1 MDRLPFYYT
10 GINLKPVRP
19 HLFVAVALLIA
30 TLSGLHQGLQNGLTD
45 LVFSLTSRSAGG
57 NVVVVAI
64 DPASIA
70 KVGTWPWPRQI
81 HADLIAKLQA
91 AGATDIV
98 FDVDFSSPS
107 NPSSDAA
114 FASALKNAGGSVVLP
129 RFRQAAA
136 GKMATHIN
144 RPLPEFE
151 DNSWLAVVN
160 VSVERDG
167 LVRRY
172 PFGERLDGEF
182 VPSMGAM
189 LAGRQAP
196 SAPPFLIDF
205 SIQAGSIP
213 IVSYVDVLDGVPQ
226 ALAKLNGRKI
236 IIGGTAL
243 ELGDRFSVP
252 NGAVVPG
259 PLLQAMAAESI
270 IHNRVLYQTPFW
282 LTVANLVVLAL
293 IMILTWRRYAAANR
307 AVLLIAAGAMI
318 EAIAVT
324 VQAKWPIVIET
335 ATLELAIGFYVLAI
349 GLDEIDLRG
358 LLGRI
363 AERRFQQIAMSL
375 GDGLV
380 CADSSFRITVWNPAA
395 EAIFGYSSRDLIG
408 QPFVSIWA
416 NSEHAVSIQ
425 DACLIDSSRVVELEG
440 RRKSGE
446 LFPLEASFSSWEGAS
461 GLQYGAVLR
470 DISVRRREEQRIRY
484 LAEHDAL
491 TGLPNQNALISLLN
505 AAIEWTAPHKSEV
518 GLLLISIDSFQQV
531 NDMMGHAD
539 GDLLL
544 QAVAKRLLSE
554 LGKGPT
560 LARMSGDEFAVF
572 LQGHDLKKSM
582 IALSTRLSSALVAPL
597 PAGSRR
603 HSVRISMAG
612 ARSPDDGHTAEELV
626 GNAHLALNRA
636 KTRLGCVMFE
646 RSIRDDVLAIHTL
659 ETELV
664 RACDQNEFELFFQPQ
679 VRLEDDSL
687 IGAEA
692 LIRWRHPT
700 RGLVSPAEFMPIVN
714 NSALSEKVASWVMH
728 TACSQ
733 ARAWQLA
740 GKNIRIGVNLAPSQ
754 FQSGDLTE
762 AVADVLQKTG
772 LSPNLLELE
781 VTEDIL
787 LDDEQRALAVF
798 RKIQNLGVRLVFDD
812 FGTGFGSL
820 SYLKKFP
827 LDGLKIDKSFVS
839 DLQSNDGAIVS
850 STIGLSKKLGLDVI
864 AEGIEDRATA
874 ELLLEMGCPEGQGY
888 FFGKPMPASEFNRK
902 YLEQPSQPDTTE
914 PTLRRRIVAGLQPVG

>member
-1 MDRLPFYYT
+1 
-10 GINLKPVRP
+10 LKQVRP
-19 HLFVAVALLIA
+19 HLFVAVALTIA
-30 TLSGLHQGLQNGLTD
+30 LACGLHRGLQHGFTD
-45 LVFSLTSRSAGG
+45 LGFSFSARPATG

-70 KVGTWPWPRQI
+70 KIGTWPWPRQI
-81 HADLIAKLQA
+81 HADLTAKLQA
-91 AGATDIV
+91 AEVTDIV

-107 NPSSDAA
+107 NPSADAA
-114 FASALKNAGGSVVLP
+114 FASALKAAGGSVVLP
-129 RFRQAAA
+129 RFRQAAI
-136 GKMATHIN
+136 GEMATHAN
-144 RPLPEFE
+144 RPLAEFE
-151 DNSWLAVVN
+151 DNAWLAVVN
-160 VSVERDG
+160 VAVERDG

-172 PFGERLDGEF
+172 PFGEQLDGEF

-189 LAGRQAP
+189 LAGRHAP
-196 SAPPFLIDF
+196 SSPPFLIDF
-205 SIQAGSIP
+205 GIRAASIP
-213 IVSYVDVLDGVPQ
+213 IVSYVDVLDGLPA
-226 ALAKLNGRKI
+226 ALAKLKDRKV

-252 NGAVVPG
+252 NGAVIPG
-259 PLLQAMAAESI
+259 PLLQALAAESI
-270 IHNRVLYQTPFW
+270 MQNRVLYQSPAW
-282 LTVANLVVLAL
+282 LTAANVGILAL
-293 IMILTWRRYAAANR
+293 IMILIWRRHPAAIR
-307 AVLLIAAGAMI
+307 AALLIAAGGG
-318 EAIAVT
+318 IALIAT
-324 VQAKWPIVIET
+324 LVQGRWPIVMET
-335 ATLELAIGFYVLAI
+335 ATLELAIGFYVVAI
-349 GLDEIDLRG
+349 GLDELDVRG

-363 AERRFQQIAMSL
+363 AERRFHQIAMSL

-380 CADSSFRITVWNPAA
+380 CADSNFLITVWNPAA

-408 QPFVSIWA
+408 QPFASIWA
-416 NSEHAVSIQ
+416 SGEQSPFLL
-425 DACLIDSSRVVELEG
+425 DARLMSGGRVVELEG

-446 LFPLEASFSSWEGAS
+446 IFPLEASFSSWEGAS

-491 TGLPNQNALISLLN
+491 TGLANQNALISLLT
-505 AAIEWTAPHKSEV
+505 AAIERAAPHRAEV

-544 QAVAKRLLSE
+544 QAVAKRLLRE
-554 LGKGPT
+554 LGAGPT
-560 LARMSGDEFAVF
+560 LARMSGDEFAIL
-572 LQGHDLKKSM
+572 LQASDLKGAM
-582 IALSTRLSSALVAPL
+582 NALSARLSTAFLAPL

-603 HSVRISMAG
+603 HSVRISTAG
-612 ARSPDDGHTAEELV
+612 ARSRDDGSTAEELI

-636 KTRLGCVMFE
+636 KTRRGYVMFE
-646 RSIRDDVLAIHTL
+646 RSIRDDVIALHTL
-659 ETELV
+659 ETELA
-664 RACDQNEFELFFQPQ
+664 RAYDQNEFELFYQPQ
-679 VRLEDDSL
+679 VHLEDDRL

-700 RGLVSPAEFMPIVN
+700 RGLISPAEFMPVVN
-714 NSALSEKVASWVMH
+714 ASALSEKVAAWVMQ
-728 TACSQ
+728 TACAQ
-733 ARAWQLA
+733 ARAWQLR
-740 GKNIRIGVNLAPSQ
+740 GKNIRIGVNLSPSQ
-754 FQSGDLTE
+754 FQSTDLAD

-772 LSPNLLELE
+772 LSPALLELE

-798 RKIQNLGVRLVFDD
+798 RNIQALGVRLVFDD

-827 LDGLKIDKSFVS
+827 LNGLKIDRSFVS
-839 DLQSNDGAIVS
+839 DLRSDDGAIVS

-888 FFGKPMPASEFNRK
+888 FFGKPMSAEEFNRK
-902 YLEQPSQPDTTE
+902 FLEPPPHADA
-914 PTLRRRIVAGLQPVG
+914 INAAGGRTIAAVG

>member
-1 MDRLPFYYT
+1 MVCGLP
-10 GINLKPVRP
+10 R
-19 HLFVAVALLIA
+19 A
-30 TLSGLHQGLQNGLTD
+30 LQNGLTD
-45 LVFSLTSRSAGG
+45 LGFSLASRPASGDI
-57 NVVVVAI
+57 VVVAI
-64 DPASIA
+64 DPSSIA
-70 KVGTWPWPRQI
+70 KIGTWPWPRQI
-81 HADLIAKLQA
+81 HAELIAKLQA

-107 NPSSDAA
+107 SASADAA
-114 FASALKNAGGSVVLP
+114 FASALQAAGGSVVLP
-129 RFRQAAA
+129 RFRQAAI
-136 GKMATHIN
+136 GEMATHVN
-144 RPLPEFE
+144 RPLPAFE
-151 DNSWLAVVN
+151 DNAWLAVVN

-172 PFGERLDGEF
+172 PFGEPLDGEF

-189 LAGRQAP
+189 LAGAQAP

-205 SIQAGSIP
+205 GIRVASIP
-213 IVSYVDVLDGVPQ
+213 VVPYIDVLDDLP
-226 ALAKLNGRKI
+226 ATRAKLNGRKI

-252 NGAVVPG
+252 NGAVIPG
-259 PLLQAMAAESI
+259 PLLQALAAESI
-270 IHNRVLYQTPFW
+270 IQHRVLYQSPAW
-282 LTVANLVVLAL
+282 LTAANLGILVL
-293 IMILTWRRYAAANR
+293 MVILTWRRYPAAVR
-307 AVLLIAAGAMI
+307 AASLVATGAGI
-318 EAIAVT
+318 QAIAT
-324 VQAKWPIVIET
+324 LVQARWPIVMET
-335 ATLELAIGFYVLAI
+335 ATLELAIGFYMVAI
-349 GLDEIDLRG
+349 GLDELNVRG

-363 AERRFQQIAMSL
+363 AERRFHQIAMSL

-380 CADSSFRITVWNPAA
+380 CADSNLRITVWNPAA
-395 EAIFGYSSRDLIG
+395 EAIFGYSLRDLIG
-408 QPFVSIWA
+408 QPLASIWA
-416 NSEHAVSIQ
+416 SGEQAPPILDRRLMSGG
-425 DACLIDSSRVVELEG
+425 RVVELEG

-446 LFPLEASFSSWEGAS
+446 IFPIEVSFSSWEGAS

-470 DISVRRREEQRIRY
+470 DISARRREERRIRY

-491 TGLPNQNALISLLN
+491 TGLANQNALISLLN
-505 AAIEWTAPHKSEV
+505 AAIEWGAPHRSEV

-544 QAVAKRLLSE
+544 QAVTERLRRE
-554 LGKGPT
+554 LGTGPT
-560 LARMSGDEFAVF
+560 LARMAGDEFAVL
-572 LQGHDLKKSM
+572 LQGSDLTTSM
-582 IALSTRLSSALVAPL
+582 VVLSARLSSAFLAPL

-603 HSVRISMAG
+603 HSVRISTAG
-612 ARSPDDGHTAEELV
+612 ARSPDDGSTAEELI

-636 KTRLGCVMFE
+636 KTRRGHVMFE
-646 RSIRDDVLAIHTL
+646 RSIRDDVIALHTL
-659 ETELV
+659 EMELA
-664 RACDQNEFELFFQPQ
+664 RACDQNEFELFYQPQ
-679 VRLEDDSL
+679 VHLEDDGL

-700 RGLVSPAEFMPIVN
+700 RGLISPAEFMPVVN
-714 NSALSEKVASWVMH
+714 ASALSERVAAWVMH

-740 GKNIRIGVNLAPSQ
+740 GKNIRIGVNLSPSQ
-754 FQSGDLTE
+754 FKSTDLTE
-762 AVADVLQKTG
+762 AVANVLQKTG
-772 LSPNLLELE
+772 LSPGLLELE

-798 RKIQNLGVRLVFDD
+798 RKIQDLGVRLVFDD

-827 LDGLKIDKSFVS
+827 LDGLKIDRSFVS
-839 DLQSNDGAIVS
+839 DLQSDDGAIVS

-902 YLEQPSQPDTTE
+902 YFEMPVQADNPDTG
-914 PTLRRRIVAGLQPVG
+914 LRRDLAKGLQTVD

>member
-1 MDRLPFYYT
+1 
-10 GINLKPVRP
+10 LKQVRP
-19 HLFVAVALLIA
+19 HLFVAVALAIA
-30 TLSGLHQGLQNGLTD
+30 MVCGLPRALQNGLTD
-45 LVFSLTSRSAGG
+45 LGFSLASRPASGDI
-57 NVVVVAI
+57 VVVAI
-64 DPASIA
+64 DPSSIA
-70 KVGTWPWPRQI
+70 KIGTWPWPRQI
-81 HADLIAKLQA
+81 HAELIAKLQA

-107 NPSSDAA
+107 SASADAA
-114 FASALKNAGGSVVLP
+114 FASALQAAGGSVVLP
-129 RFRQAAA
+129 RFRQAAI
-136 GKMATHIN
+136 GEMATHVN
-144 RPLPEFE
+144 RPLPAFE
-151 DNSWLAVVN
+151 DNAWLAVVN

-172 PFGERLDGEF
+172 PFGEPLDGEF

-189 LAGRQAP
+189 LAGAQAP

-205 SIQAGSIP
+205 GIRVASIP
-213 IVSYVDVLDGVPQ
+213 VVPYIDVLDDLP
-226 ALAKLNGRKI
+226 ATRAKLNGRKI

-252 NGAVVPG
+252 NGAVIPG
-259 PLLQAMAAESI
+259 PLLQALAAESI
-270 IHNRVLYQTPFW
+270 IQHRVLYQSPAW
-282 LTVANLVVLAL
+282 LTAANLGILVL
-293 IMILTWRRYAAANR
+293 MVILTWRRYPAAVR
-307 AVLLIAAGAMI
+307 AASLVATGAGI
-318 EAIAVT
+318 QAIAT
-324 VQAKWPIVIET
+324 LVQARWPIVMET
-335 ATLELAIGFYVLAI
+335 ATLELAIGFYMVAI
-349 GLDEIDLRG
+349 GLDELNVRG

-363 AERRFQQIAMSL
+363 AERRFHQIAMSL

-380 CADSSFRITVWNPAA
+380 CADSNLRITVWNPAA
-395 EAIFGYSSRDLIG
+395 ETIFGYSLRDLIG
-408 QPFVSIWA
+408 QPLASIWA
-416 NSEHAVSIQ
+416 SGEQAPPILDRRLMSGG
-425 DACLIDSSRVVELEG
+425 RVVELEG

-446 LFPLEASFSSWEGAS
+446 IFPIEVSFSSWEGAS

-470 DISVRRREEQRIRY
+470 DISARRREERRIRY

-491 TGLPNQNALISLLN
+491 TGLANQNALISLLN
-505 AAIEWTAPHKSEV
+505 AAIEWGAPHRSEV

-544 QAVAKRLLSE
+544 QAVTERLRRE
-554 LGKGPT
+554 LGTGPT
-560 LARMSGDEFAVF
+560 LARMAGDEFAVL
-572 LQGHDLKKSM
+572 LQGSDLTTSM
-582 IALSTRLSSALVAPL
+582 VVLSARLSSAFLAPL

-603 HSVRISMAG
+603 HSVRISTAG
-612 ARSPDDGHTAEELV
+612 ARSPDDGSTAEELI

-636 KTRLGCVMFE
+636 KTRRGHVMFE
-646 RSIRDDVLAIHTL
+646 RSIRDDVIALHTL
-659 ETELV
+659 EMELA
-664 RACDQNEFELFFQPQ
+664 RACDQNEFELFYQPQ
-679 VRLEDDSL
+679 VHLEDDGL

-700 RGLVSPAEFMPIVN
+700 RGLISPAEFMPVVN
-714 NSALSEKVASWVMH
+714 ASALSERVAAWVMH

-740 GKNIRIGVNLAPSQ
+740 GKNIRIGVNLSPSQ
-754 FQSGDLTE
+754 FKSTDLTE
-762 AVADVLQKTG
+762 AVANVLQKTG
-772 LSPNLLELE
+772 LSPGLLELE

-798 RKIQNLGVRLVFDD
+798 RKIQDLGVRLVFDD

-827 LDGLKIDKSFVS
+827 LDGLKIDRSFVS
-839 DLQSNDGAIVS
+839 DLQSDDGAIVS

-902 YLEQPSQPDTTE
+902 YFEMPVQADNPDTG
-914 PTLRRRIVAGLQPVG
+914 LRRDLAKGLQTVD